1 MFPWSRADFRHHVLR
16 LVREHVPAIMEELHT
31 IVDLSDP
38 DEIRRDIDACAT
50 RWQLEKPWITRTMH
64 RTVRRLAPG
73 PGHAGQ
79 SAVGARVPENSWGHR
94 RSWRR
99 RTVPQYRGFKPTPTS
114 QITEAEVFDWWER
127 YHLRHE
133 GYETI
138 AGDPTRKAAVRI
150 AVSRLAHALDRPL
163 RKGRPGRPR
172 TRQIGRSDA
181 EFLRKSRDAFVL
193 LFPPLRAASIGTG
206 SSRDGHP
213 TRPRTTAHR
222 RDAGTRAG
230 RRVLMTQTRT
240 PSLDT
245 YDERP
250 RRSHS
255 GTLGWDTN
263 KRLIAGHVRER
274 GSDHVNVPTA
284 PGAGHEE

>member
-1 MFPWSRADFRHHVLR
+1 MDHAHHAPYRA
-16 LVREHVPAIMEELHT
+16 
-31 IVDLSDP
+31 
-38 DEIRRDIDACAT
+38 C
-50 RWQLEKPWITRTMH
+50 
-64 RTVRRLAPG
+64 LAPG

-99 RTVPQYRGFKPTPTS
+99 RTVPQYRGCTPTPTS

-138 AGDPTRKAAVRI
+138 AGDPTRQAAVRI

-193 LFPPLRAASIGTG
+193 FFSPLRAASIGTG
-206 SSRDGHP
+206 RHETGTQRGTVKLAESESIDPQDTGP
-213 TRPRTTAHR
+213 EPVVNPPCWASETAV
-222 RDAGTRAG
+222 GLNLTIPG
-230 RRVLMTQTRT
+230 RVLRSPFWSDRDSQNPQDSMTPLTKE
-240 PSLDT
+240 P
-245 YDERP
+245 ERP
-250 RRSHS
+250 AHVANILSRRA
-255 GTLGWDTN
+255 N
-263 KRLIAGHVRER
+263 AR
-274 GSDHVNVPTA
+274 GVA
-284 PGAGHEE
+284 

>member
-1 MFPWSRADFRHHVLR
+1 MDHAHHAPHRA
-16 LVREHVPAIMEELHT
+16 
-31 IVDLSDP
+31 
-38 DEIRRDIDACAT
+38 C
-50 RWQLEKPWITRTMH
+50 
-64 RTVRRLAPG
+64 LAPG

-193 LFPPLRAASIGTG
+193 FFSPLRSASIGTG

-213 TRPRTTAHR
+213 TRHCQVGGKRVDRPPRYWARAR
-222 RDAGTRAG
+222 REPAMLGIRNG
-230 RRVLMTQTRT
+230 RRSQLDNTRSCS
-240 PSLDT
+240 P
-245 YDERP
+245 
-250 RRSHS
+250 
-255 GTLGWDTN
+255 
-263 KRLIAGHVRER
+263 
-274 GSDHVNVPTA
+274 
-284 PGAGHEE
+284 

>member
-1 MFPWSRADFRHHVLR
+1 MEHAHHAPYRA
-16 LVREHVPAIMEELHT
+16 
-31 IVDLSDP
+31 
-38 DEIRRDIDACAT
+38 C
-50 RWQLEKPWITRTMH
+50 
-64 RTVRRLAPG
+64 LAPG

-99 RTVPQYRGFKPTPTS
+99 RTVPQYRGFTPTPTS
-114 QITEAEVFDWWER
+114 EITEAEVFDWWER

-181 EFLRKSRDAFVL
+181 EFLRTSRDAFVL
-193 LFPPLRAASIGTG
+193 FFSPLRSASIGTG
-206 SSRDGHP
+206 RSPSKASAPSSSRPGESWLSSAWVYDHDP
-213 TRPRTTAHR
+213 RKRSAFVKPAAPARRP
-222 RDAGTRAG
+222 G
-230 RRVLMTQTRT
+230 
-240 PSLDT
+240 SL
-245 YDERP
+245 P
-250 RRSHS
+250 RRRS
-255 GTLGWDTN
+255 
-263 KRLIAGHVRER
+263 A
-274 GSDHVNVPTA
+274 
-284 PGAGHEE
+284 

>member
-1 MFPWSRADFRHHVLR
+1 MDHAHHAPYRA
-16 LVREHVPAIMEELHT
+16 
-31 IVDLSDP
+31 
-38 DEIRRDIDACAT
+38 C
-50 RWQLEKPWITRTMH
+50 
-64 RTVRRLAPG
+64 LAPG

-138 AGDPTRKAAVRI
+138 AGDPTRQAAVRI

-193 LFPPLRAASIGTG
+193 FFSPLRSASIGTG
-206 SSRDGHP
+206 SSRDGPP

-222 RDAGTRAG
+222 RDAALVHESKLARHGPNHRCFID
-230 RRVLMTQTRT
+230 RRRRKLGG
-240 PSLDT
+240 PC
-245 YDERP
+245 
-250 RRSHS
+250 RSHS
-255 GTLGWDTN
+255 AYCTRAALRPFSHRVSW
-263 KRLIAGHVRER
+263 LE
-274 GSDHVNVPTA
+274 DHRR
-284 PGAGHEE
+284 